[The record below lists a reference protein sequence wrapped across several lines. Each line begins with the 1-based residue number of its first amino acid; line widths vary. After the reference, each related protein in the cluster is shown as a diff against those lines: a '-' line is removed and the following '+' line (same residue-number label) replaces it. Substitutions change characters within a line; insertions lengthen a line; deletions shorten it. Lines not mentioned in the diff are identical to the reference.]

1 VINRYQPY
9 IETASGNKVFFL
21 EPDPDSIDINDIAL
35 ALSRIP
41 RFNGHTNRFYSV
53 AEHCWTG
60 QRFIQDEF
68 KLAFLLHDATEAYLC
83 DIPSPIKQYLP
94 DYQKLE
100 EGLERAIFNKFGL
113 TYPLDPVIKYMDI
126 AMLSVE
132 AQHLVESRGND
143 WQLWKTMKR
152 PIADPRMKPLC
163 FDSKTAER
171 LYLEAFYELF
181 GTNRAATMAQNTG

>member
-1 VINRYQPY
+1 MNRYQPY
-9 IETASGNKVFFL
+9 IETASGKKVFFL
-21 EPDPDSIDINDIAL
+21 EPDPEQIDIKDIAL

-60 QRFIQDEF
+60 QRFINNEY

-94 DYQKLE
+94 DYKKIERGLE
-100 EGLERAIFNKFGL
+100 EAISIKYGWNS
-113 TYPLDPVIKYMDI
+113 YLDSDMIKYMDL

-132 AQHLVESRGND
+132 AQHLIESRGND
-143 WQLWKTMKR
+143 WQIWKTINR
-152 PIADPRMKPLC
+152 PVADYRMKPLC
-163 FDSKTAER
+163 LDSKTAER
-171 LYLEAFYELF
+171 FYLSAFYELY
-181 GTNRAATMAQNTG
+181 GTG

>member
-1 VINRYQPY
+1 MTRFQPY
-9 IETASGNKVFFL
+9 IETASGRKVFFL
-21 EPDPDSIDINDIAL
+21 DPDPDTINIKDIAI

-60 QRFIQDEF
+60 QRFIEDQF

-94 DYQKLE
+94 DYKKIE
-100 EGLERAIFNKFGL
+100 EGLERAIAGKFGL
-113 TYPLDPVIKYMDI
+113 EYPSHDMIKYMDL

-132 AQHLVESRGND
+132 AQHLVESRGNN
-143 WQLWKTMKR
+143 WQIWHTIKR
-152 PIADPRMKPLC
+152 PTADPRMKPLC
-163 FDSKTAER
+163 FDSFTAEK
-171 LYLEAFYELF
+171 LFLGAYDELR
-181 GTNRAATMAQNTG
+181 GAG